1 MPAREAKS
9 SRIRRDAATSK
20 VADWPSLLVIRLT
33 GCDVH
38 RTIDFAKQH
47 EFQVDVFDHEHV
59 KLGSGV
65 LTFGSE
71 RWIQVSFGFLE
82 FSGIPEGAEFSKLTA
97 VLQRGTSFTLFK
109 CKKIGF
115 GITANYIVAGDVGEN
130 FKSIEIRYS
139 DVSEWYLGRQWI
151 EGDIADSLRLGDPV
165 KHFTAT
171 IKTEQETFTLA
182 SRSERSVSRTGENHI
197 FHEHVLFCFD
207 SHDTNFSIVNIQTK
221 AMDLLRL
228 LSILIAHPVSIIS
241 IEAVCDKGNS
251 CMVFFPTYSPVERKP
266 SRNSH
271 FLYEC
276 FIRQQDIHDRWESI
290 VNGYFNSDYREVS
303 WARLAGMQRYEGFWE
318 YRALGYVSLLDKY
331 VSQRHEEKKSQSVT
345 LRNDVKEKLKEAIS
359 LHSAQLEKS
368 IVDELLSELVK
379 AFEIKSFAKKYQHA
393 IAESSQD
400 MVKIINISEE
410 DFRQIK
416 KVRDKIAHGDAI
428 DLSEFVFERTQI
440 IVNKIILLMTYW
452 AFMDFGLE
460 NEDFLRCLVT
470 THHDL
475 LHRAKPDTVHIAR
488 MLRPEDFFTLS
499 NTDFEKLSSKK
510 RLRIH
515 ACFVQH
521 NSGVVEYSEQYSAI
535 YQAWWSAPDRIS
547 GLTNHSDIFG
557 VAKERI
563 KYLNSMYVLFGE
575 NFLELSAA
583 FIIQVS

>member
-1 MPAREAKS
+1 MR
-9 SRIRRDAATSK
+9 
-20 VADWPSLLVIRLT
+20 
-33 GCDVH
+33 
-38 RTIDFAKQH
+38 RTIDFTKQH
-47 EFQVDVFDHEHV
+47 ESQVDVLDHEHV

-65 LTFGSE
+65 LKFGPES
-71 RWIQVSFGFLE
+71 WIQVSFGVLE
-82 FSGIPEGAEFSKLTA
+82 FSGIPEDTEFSKLIA
-97 VLQRGTSFTLFK
+97 VSQSGTSFTLFQ
-109 CKKIGF
+109 CKRISF
-115 GITANYIVAGDVGEN
+115 SISADYVVTGDVGED

-151 EGDIADSLRLGDPV
+151 EGNIADSVRLGNPV

-171 IKTEQETFTLA
+171 IKTEQENFTLA
-182 SRSERSVSRTGENHI
+182 SRSERSVSRTGEDHI
-197 FHEHVLFCFD
+197 FHEHVLFCLD
-207 SHDTNFSIVNIQTK
+207 SPDANFSIVNIQTK

-228 LSILIAHPVSIIS
+228 LSILMAHPVSIIS
-241 IEAVCDKGNS
+241 IEAVCDKGSS
-251 CMVFFPTYSPVERKP
+251 CTVFFPTYSSVERKA
-266 SRNSH
+266 SRNSR

-276 FIRQQDIHDRWESI
+276 FIRQQDIHDRWEPI
-290 VNGYFNSDYREVS
+290 VNGYFNSNYREIS

-331 VSQRHEEKKSQSVT
+331 VTQRHEETKPPSGCLS
-345 LRNDVKEKLKEAIS
+345 RGVKNKLKEAIC
-359 LHSAQLEKS
+359 LHLPQLEK
-368 IVDELLSELVK
+368 ELGGALLNDLVK

-393 IAESSQD
+393 IDESNQD
-400 MVKIINISEE
+400 MMKIINISEG

-428 DLSEFVFERTQI
+428 DLSEVSFERTQI

-460 NEDFLRCLVT
+460 NEDFLRCLDT

-475 LHRAKPDTVHIAR
+475 LHRAKPDTKHIAR
-488 MLRPEDFFTLS
+488 MLRPEVFFTLS
-499 NTDFEKLSSKK
+499 NTDFEKLSSNK

-521 NSGVVEYSEQYSAI
+521 NSGGIEFSEQYSGM
-535 YQAWWSAPDRIS
+535 YQAWQNAPDRTS

-563 KYLNSMYVLFGE
+563 KYLNSMYISCGE
-575 NFLELSAA
+575 SCLELSAA
-583 FIIQVS
+583 WIIQVS